1 MGPFR
6 WRRIGR
12 GSPRGLTLV
21 EMVVA
26 VGLAAVVVV
35 IAATLY
41 MAVLGT
47 ERLSREVL
55 GSAPEA
61 GLVEL
66 LEDLS
71 SCGGSAGPDMRSA
84 GGVRWWRTD
93 VCVRAH
99 AVDVRAAGAGGVY
112 VLSLRSAAD
121 RAAVEQLW
129 PLTGGPGVRV
139 RTGGGCV
146 CTVDFREPV
155 SSGVADLTVRDCGA
169 CAPAPGPV
177 EAEPFTVGRPP
188 GPGPGP
194 GVLRAMAEVVVVPP
208 GAGLPRGA
216 PPQVSPQGLSLLFG
230 WYSESDPPSPYDPF
244 PGNVLWSGVYAHLP
258 SGTLDAARTW
268 EAWGSRH
275 LVTGNLPGSSGVLTE
290 DLDADGD
297 GELEPGE
304 APVRR
309 LVPMSAPEGW
319 VLWTTRAGTLRKRV
333 PVRCGLLE
341 IPVGDRRECTVRS
354 FRPF

>member
-1 MGPFR
+1 
-6 WRRIGR
+6 
-12 GSPRGLTLV
+12 LTLV

-71 SCGGSAGPDMRSA
+71 SCVTPPSVWVRDV

-99 AVDVRAAGAGGVY
+99 ALDVRRSTIQGIY
-112 VLSLRSAAD
+112 MLRLRSAAD

-129 PLTGGPGVRV
+129 PLAAGSRGGEVWV

-146 CTVDFREPV
+146 CALVTDVPIWGDPEELRV
-155 SSGVADLTVRDCGA
+155 WKCGA
-169 CAPAPGPV
+169 CVPAPGPV

-188 GPGPGP
+188 GPRPGP

-216 PPQVSPQGLSLLFG
+216 PPQISPQGLSLLFG
-230 WYSESDPPSPYDPF
+230 WYSESDPPPPDDPF
-244 PGNVLWSGVYAHLP
+244 PENVLWSGVYAHLP

-275 LVTGNLPGSSGVLTE
+275 LVTGPVPGLGDLPGGGGLTTA
-290 DLDADGD
+290 DLDGNGD
-297 GELEPGE
+297 GELGPGE
-304 APVRR
+304 TPVRR
-309 LVPMSAPEGW
+309 LVPMSALEGW
-319 VLWTTRAGTLRKRV
+319 VLWTTRAGTLRKQV
-333 PVRCGLLE
+333 PVRCGVLE